1 MESIMQNI
9 LIVDDTRL
17 NIKIMTDILADD
29 YKIFCA
35 TSGKE
40 ALEIAMSQSIDLIL
54 LDIIMPEM
62 DGYEVCKRLKSD
74 QQTQNIP
81 LIFITAMTNIEDET
95 KGLEMGAIDYI
106 FKPVSAPIL
115 RARVK
120 NHLELK
126 MCRDTLEKHCLM
138 DGLTGIANRRYFDDT
153 FDKEWRRAL
162 RSGETLSVVFIDIDF
177 FKKYNDC
184 YGHLAGDDCLRQVGN
199 SLKKSLKR
207 AGDLVARFG
216 GEEFVI
222 VLPATPL
229 ADAARVGEKVRSN
242 IESLKVVHQTSEVS
256 KYITVSVGIATTIPE
271 INMVPASL
279 LDQADKAL
287 YEAKKQGRNRVI
299 GLSPTECLR
308 TPSSRYNE
316 NKDFLDGMS
325 NV

>member
-17 NIKIMTDILADD
+17 NIKIMTDILAND

-40 ALEIAMSQSIDLIL
+40 ALDIAISQSIDLIL

-62 DGYEVCKRLKSD
+62 DGYEVCKRLKND

-81 LIFITAMTNIEDET
+81 LIFISAMTNVEDET

-115 RARVK
+115 KARVK

-126 MCRDTLEKHCLM
+126 KCRDILEKQSLM
-138 DGLTGIANRRYFDDT
+138 DGLTGIANRRYFDET

-162 RSGETLSVVFIDIDF
+162 RSGDILSLVFIDIDF
-177 FKKYNDC
+177 FKKYNDY
-184 YGHLAGDDCLRQVGN
+184 YGHLAGDDCLRQVGSILRN
-199 SLKKSLKR
+199 SVKR
-207 AGDLVARFG
+207 AGDLVARYG

-222 VLPATPL
+222 VLPGTL
-229 ADAARVGEKVRSN
+229 QADAIRIGEKVCSN
-242 IESLKVVHQTSEVS
+242 IESLKVAHQRSEVS
-256 KYITVSVGIATTIPE
+256 EYVTVSAGIATVIPE
-271 INMVPASL
+271 KNMIPTSL
-279 LDQADKAL
+279 LEQADQAL
-287 YEAKKQGRNRVI
+287 YQAKRKGRNQVAVDH
-299 GLSPTECLR
+299 TECI
-308 TPSSRYNE
+308 NW
-316 NKDFLDGMS
+316 
-325 NV
+325 NVKMKRK